1 MKLEELIAIIK
12 SEERVFIKFYAPWC
26 GVCQLL
32 TPYIESLKT
41 DPNYNKI
48 KWIDVD
54 VEANTDIKDAFKINT
69 LPYFTG
75 LKNGKVLNEFST
87 SKKQTIAELANDI
100 AS

>member
-12 SEERVFIKFYAPWC
+12 SEECVFIKFYAPWC

-54 VEANTDIKDAFKINT
+54 IETNSDIKNAFKINT

-87 SKKQTIAELANDI
+87 SKKHTIVELVNDL

>member
-1 MKLEELIAIIK
+1 MKLEELIDVIK

-41 DPNYNKI
+41 DSKYNKI
-48 KWIDVD
+48 KWIDID
-54 VEANTDIKDAFKINT
+54 VEANTDIKNAFKINT

-75 LKNGKVLNEFST
+75 LKNGTVLNEFST
-87 SKKQTIAELANDI
+87 SKKQTIIKLVNDLA
-100 AS
+100 S